1 MIHVLLTPAPTAPSP
16 GVCAALGVVAPDGCP
31 APTSIV
37 GSAIGAAVN
46 SGIDG
51 VAESFTKSVQP
62 TLTAIFTYW
71 MGAPNADLSSPTGP
85 VQVMQGSLHWV
96 SAAIAVGALGIG
108 AARLVL
114 TRRPENAVSLARSLG
129 LLFFASVVA
138 VPLFNLLISFGDDF
152 STWILARATNGP
164 FATGFVGFLSLQ
176 MINPLGSLTMIL
188 VSLIA
193 VVGGLVQLV
202 FMFIRNAALLV
213 IVGTYPMAAAAAGT
227 ASGQAWFQKQTG
239 WILAFIFFKPAASI
253 VYATAFL
260 AIRDQSS
267 TINVILG
274 VVLIV
279 IASLALPALM
289 KIAVP
294 LTAAVGGGGGSGV
307 GGLAGMAGGL
317 ASGAIA
323 WKGGSSGGSS
333 STPPPATSSTP
344 SGSTSSSTPAT
355 VSSRNGGGRP
365 SGGSGGGGSS
375 QAGGGAAQGA
385 GSAGGGAG
393 GGAAASGAASGAA
406 KGAAGG
412 PAGMVAGVAVQAAG
426 GAVRAVRNG
435 IDEATGSAGASGPS
449 GSKGG
454 G

>member
-1 MIHVLLTPAPTAPSP
+1 MPTCSSPNLLDK
-16 GVCAALGVVAPDGCP
+16 ALGAV
-31 APTSIV
+31 
-37 GSAIGAAVN
+37 VN
-46 SGIDG
+46 SGIDA

-62 TLTAIFTYW
+62 TLTAVFTYW
-71 MGAPNADLSSPTGP
+71 MGVPNADLASPSGP

-114 TRRPENAVSLARSLG
+114 NRRPENAVALARSMG
-129 LLFFASVVA
+129 LLFFASVIA
-138 VPLFNLLISFGDDF
+138 VPLFNLLISFGDEF

-188 VSLIA
+188 VSMIA

-202 FMFIRNAALLV
+202 FMFFRNAVLLV
-213 IVGTYPMAAAAAGT
+213 VVGTYPMAASAAGT

-239 WILAFIFFKPAASI
+239 WIIAFIFFKPAASI
-253 VYATAFL
+253 VYATAFV

-279 IASLALPALM
+279 IAALALPALM

-323 WKGGSSGGSS
+323 WKGGSCGGGS
-333 STPPPATSSTP
+333 STPPPSPSSTP
-344 SGSTSSSTPAT
+344 SGSTGSSTPAT

-375 QAGGGAAQGA
+375 QAGGSAGTAQGA
-385 GSAGGGAG
+385 GAAGGGAVG
-393 GGAAASGAASGAA
+393 GGTTAAAASGAAR
-406 KGAAGG
+406 GAAGG
-412 PAGMVAGVAVQAAG
+412 PAGMVVGAAVHAAG

-435 IDEATGSAGASGPS
+435 IDEASGSSGASGPS

>member
-1 MIHVLLTPAPTAPSP
+1 MISILLAPAPPSP
-16 GVCAALGVVAPDGCP
+16 VTCGLLGAIAPAGCP

-108 AARLVL
+108 ATRLVL
-114 TRRPENAVSLARSLG
+114 NRRPEHAVALARSLG

-227 ASGQAWFQKQTG
+227 PTGQAWFQKQTG

-323 WKGGSSGGSS
+323 WKGGSCGGGS

-344 SGSTSSSTPAT
+344 SGSTGSSTPAT

-375 QAGGGAAQGA
+375 QAGGNAGTAQGA
-385 GSAGGGAG
+385 GAAGGGAG
-393 GGAAASGAASGAA
+393 GDAAASGAAAGAA

-412 PAGMVAGVAVQAAG
+412 PAGIVAAVAVQAAE
-426 GAVRAVRNG
+426 GAVRAARNG
-435 IDEATGSAGASGPS
+435 IDEATGSSGPS

>member
-31 APTSIV
+31 APSSIV

-46 SGIDG
+46 SGIDA

-108 AARLVL
+108 AAKLVL
-114 TRRPENAVSLARSLG
+114 TRRPENAVGLARSLG
-129 LLFFASVVA
+129 LLFFASVLA

-202 FMFIRNAALLV
+202 FMFIRNAAPCWSLWAP
-213 IVGTYPMAAAAAGT
+213 YPMAAA
-227 ASGQAWFQKQTG
+227 SEEQ
-239 WILAFIFFKPAASI
+239 
-253 VYATAFL
+253 
-260 AIRDQSS
+260 
-267 TINVILG
+267 G
-274 VVLIV
+274 VVSETNRLDPRIY
-279 IASLALPALM
+279 LLQNR
-289 KIAVP
+289 
-294 LTAAVGGGGGSGV
+294 
-307 GGLAGMAGGL
+307 
-317 ASGAIA
+317 
-323 WKGGSSGGSS
+323 
-333 STPPPATSSTP
+333 PPASCMRLRSWRFATSLPRRST
-344 SGSTSSSTPAT
+344 
-355 VSSRNGGGRP
+355 
-365 SGGSGGGGSS
+365 
-375 QAGGGAAQGA
+375 
-385 GSAGGGAG
+385 
-393 GGAAASGAASGAA
+393 
-406 KGAAGG
+406 
-412 PAGMVAGVAVQAAG
+412 
-426 GAVRAVRNG
+426 
-435 IDEATGSAGASGPS
+435 
-449 GSKGG
+449 
-454 G
+454 